1 MAKAKVRRLPAGTAG
16 LRPLGEKVLVER
28 LEAEETTAGGIV
40 LPQQAREK
48 PQRGKVLAV
57 GDGKLLDNGTRA
69 KPLVQKGDR
78 VIFGKYSGTEIK
90 YDGREYLLIDESDI
104 LAVEE

>member
-1 MAKAKVRRLPAGTAG
+1 MAKTRVRKRSAGAPG
-16 LRPLGEKVLVER
+16 LRPLGENVLVER
-28 LEAEETTAGGIV
+28 LQAEEKTAGGIV
-40 LPQQAREK
+40 LPDKAREK

-57 GDGKLLDNGTRA
+57 GDGKLLDDGTRA
-69 KPLVQKGDR
+69 KPLVKQGEN

-90 YDGREYLLIDESDI
+90 HNGREYLLISESDI